1 MRFSVTLPSLAA
13 VCIVASMCA
22 TSSAAEFKND
32 RDRVRQLANTV
43 ATGEWTERQDALAAL
58 VDEHGPYAVNGLL
71 RWIGT
76 NADIDAREKAVYAMR
91 RLKGD
96 AVLAMLA
103 ALHSGDAMVRRNLCL
118 VLEVAG
124 DARCVPALTTLAAN
138 DGDVIVRQMAAAA
151 LAKLGGGASDA
162 ATAWKQLANHA
173 LGARPADDGANAV
186 FFWNGKEVAA
196 RACTPEIY
204 GPAYARL
211 FAEEAVALAPSDTE
225 AQRALLAAYA
235 ALLKAI
241 EPLGPAPDAPAAAEG
256 DAAAADEAEDSMEDS
271 GDAEDSDES
280 EDDAPEADG
289 GNGQDDG
296 GEDEEGEA
304 EEGDAEDA
312 EVETAPAVEL
322 DEADALAWRSLQP
335 LIADLLRL
343 GGAMGPRAK
352 GAAADL
358 AVEPMAGAT
367 ELLRSPDKRYRY
379 MAALSLA
386 RAGAAPDVVTALAD
400 AIREGAVRQVLVIS
414 DDPAEI
420 NELVAMVDTR
430 DRDAVGEKTG
440 AMGIVRAK
448 ESPKDCVIIR
458 TSVKDVPA
466 DHIVGILARD
476 VRTKDCAIVLICSE
490 SERERIAGMFGD
502 KVVAVLAAPV
512 SKGMLEPALAAA
524 FDKAKLNDERM
535 AADDFARKAAQA
547 LAQLDAQ
554 SLRPATSALIAAVG
568 REDVVQVPALYALGK
583 LGAPEAEGAALGVF
597 LNASASGEARVA
609 AATALG
615 GVLEDNTGTAGSITA
630 LRGALDSADAAL
642 RGAAA
647 LALGGAKALSVADR
661 SAMLLARAVKY

>member
-1 MRFSVTLPSLAA
+1 MRFSVTLPSLAT
-13 VCIVASMCA
+13 VCIVASLCA

-43 ATGEWTERQDALAAL
+43 ATGEWTERQEALGAL
-58 VDEHGPYAVNGLL
+58 VDEHGPFAVNGLL

-103 ALHSGDAMVRRNLCL
+103 ALHSDDAMVRRNLCL

-138 DGDVIVRQMAAAA
+138 DVDVIVRQMASAA
-151 LAKLGGGASDA
+151 LAKLGGSASDA

-186 FFWNGKEVAA
+186 FFWNGKEVAS

-211 FAEEAVALAPSDTE
+211 FAEEAIKLAPSDSD
-225 AQRALLAAYA
+225 AQRSLLAAYA

-256 DAAAADEAEDSMEDS
+256 AGEAEEMEETGES
-271 GDAEDSDES
+271 ESSDES
-280 EDDAPEADG
+280 EDSDEESTEADG

-296 GEDEEGEA
+296 GEGEDEG
-304 EEGDAEDA
+304 EDA
-312 EVETAPAVEL
+312 EEEVEAAPTVTL

-358 AVEPMAGAT
+358 AVEPIAGAT
-367 ELLRSPDKRYRY
+367 DLLRSPDKRYRY

-386 RAGAAPDVVTALAD
+386 RAGASQDVVTALAD
-400 AIREGAVRQVLVIS
+400 AIAEGSVRQVLVIS
-414 DDPAEI
+414 DNPAEI
-420 NELVAMVDTR
+420 NELVAMIDTR
-430 DRDAVGEKTG
+430 ERDAVGEKTG

-476 VRTKDCAIVLICSE
+476 VRTKDCAVVLICTE

-524 FDKAKLNDERM
+524 FDKTKLNDERI
-535 AADDFARKAAQA
+535 AADDFARKAAEA
-547 LAQLDAQ
+547 LAKLDAQ
-554 SLRPATSALIAAVG
+554 SMRPATSALIGAVG
-568 REDVVQVPALYALGK
+568 REDAVQVPALLALAK
-583 LGAPEAEGAALGVF
+583 IGAPEAEGAALGVF
-597 LNASASGEARVA
+597 LNASASAEARVA

>member
-1 MRFSVTLPSLAA
+1 MRFSVTLPSLAT
-13 VCIVASMCA
+13 VCIVASLCA

-43 ATGEWTERQDALAAL
+43 ATGEWTERQEALGAL

-103 ALHSGDAMVRRNLCL
+103 ALHSDDAMVRRNLCL

-138 DGDVIVRQMAAAA
+138 DADVIVRQMASAA

-186 FFWNGKEVAA
+186 FFWNGKEVAS

-211 FAEEAVALAPSDTE
+211 FAEEAIKLAPSDAD
-225 AQRALLAAYA
+225 AQRSLLAAYA

-241 EPLGPAPDAPAAAEG
+241 EPLGPAPDAPAADDGAG
-256 DAAAADEAEDSMEDS
+256 DAMEESGESEETDES
-271 GDAEDSDES
+271 EDSDEES
-280 EDDAPEADG
+280 TEADG
-289 GNGQDDG
+289 GNGQDDAG
-296 GEDEEGEA
+296 EGEDEGEDT
-304 EEGDAEDA
+304 EE
-312 EVETAPAVEL
+312 EVEAAPAVTL
-322 DEADALAWRSLQP
+322 DDADALAWRSLQP

-352 GAAADL
+352 GAAADI
-358 AVEPMAGAT
+358 AVEPIAGAT
-367 ELLRSPDKRYRY
+367 DLLRSPDKRYRY

-386 RAGAAPDVVTALAD
+386 RAGASQDVVTALAD
-400 AIREGAVRQVLVIS
+400 AIAEGSVRQVLVIS
-414 DDPAEI
+414 DNPAEI
-420 NELVAMVDTR
+420 NELIAMIDTR
-430 DRDAVGEKTG
+430 ERDAVGEKTG

-476 VRTKDCAIVLICSE
+476 VRTKDCAVVLICNE

-524 FDKAKLNDERM
+524 FDKAKLNDERI
-535 AADDFARKAAQA
+535 AADEFARKAAEA
-547 LAQLDAQ
+547 LAKLDAQ
-554 SLRPATSALIAAVG
+554 SLRPATSALIGAVG
-568 REDVVQVPALYALGK
+568 REDAVQVPALMALAK
-583 LGAPEAEGAALGVF
+583 LGAPEAEGPALGVF
-597 LNASASGEARVA
+597 LNASASAQARVA
-609 AATALG
+609 AATTLG

-630 LRGALDSADAAL
+630 LRGALDSTDAAL

-661 SAMLLARAVKY
+661 SAMLLARAIKY

>member
-1 MRFSVTLPSLAA
+1 MRFSVTLPSVAA
-13 VCIVASMCA
+13 VCIVASLCA

-43 ATGEWTERQDALAAL
+43 ATGEWTERQEALGSL

-96 AVLAMLA
+96 AVLAMIA
-103 ALHSGDAMVRRNLCL
+103 ALHSNDAMVRRNLCL

-138 DGDVIVRQMAAAA
+138 DSDVIVRQMASAA
-151 LAKLGGGASDA
+151 LAKVGGTAGDA
-162 ATAWKQLANHA
+162 AAAWKQLAVHA

-186 FFWNGKEVAA
+186 FFWNGKEVAS

-211 FAEEAVALAPSDTE
+211 FAEESLALAPSDAD
-225 AQRALLAAYA
+225 AQKTLLAAYA

-241 EPLGPAPDAPAAAEG
+241 EPLGPAPDAGVVAEG
-256 DAAAADEAEDSMEDS
+256 DSGDSMEESGEADS
-271 GDAEDSDES
+271 GDETEDAGDES
-280 EDDAPEADG
+280 DADG
-289 GNGQDDG
+289 GNGQANG
-296 GEDEEGEA
+296 
-304 EEGDAEDA
+304 GDAQDEGA
-312 EVETAPAVEL
+312 EVEIEAEGEEAAEAAAPAVEL
-322 DEADALAWRSLQP
+322 AEADAMAWRALQP

-352 GAAADL
+352 GASADL

-367 ELLRSPDKRYRY
+367 DLLRSPDKRYRY

-386 RAGAAPDVVTALAD
+386 KAGASAEVVTALGD
-400 AIREGAVRQVLVIS
+400 AIAEGSIRQVLVIS
-414 DDPAEI
+414 DDPAEL

-430 DRDAVGEKTG
+430 ERDAVGEKTG

-476 VRTKDCAIVLICSE
+476 VRTKDCSVVLVCTE

-502 KVVAVLAAPV
+502 KVAAVLAAPV

-524 FDKAKLNDERM
+524 FDKAKLNDERI
-535 AADDFARKAAQA
+535 AADDFARKAAEA
-547 LAQLDAQ
+547 LAKLDGAA
-554 SLRPATSALIAAVG
+554 LRPATAALIAAVG
-568 REDVVQVPALYALGK
+568 REDAVQVPALLALGK
-583 LGAPEAEGAALGVF
+583 VGAPEAEGAALGVF
-597 LNASASGEARVA
+597 LNSAASAEARVA

-615 GVLEDNTGTAGSITA
+615 GVLEENTGTAGSVTA
-630 LRGALDSADAAL
+630 LRAALDSADAAL

-661 SAMLLARAVKY
+661 SALLLARGVDY

>member
-13 VCIVASMCA
+13 VCIVASLCA

-43 ATGEWTERQDALAAL
+43 ATGEWTERQEALGAL
-58 VDEHGPYAVNGLL
+58 VDEHGPFAVNGLL

-103 ALHSGDAMVRRNLCL
+103 ALHSDDAMVRRNLCL

-138 DGDVIVRQMAAAA
+138 DVDVIVRQMASAA
-151 LAKLGGGASDA
+151 LAKLGGSAGDA
-162 ATAWKQLANHA
+162 ASAWKQLAIHA

-186 FFWNGKEVAA
+186 FFWNGKEVAS

-211 FAEEAVALAPSDTE
+211 FAEEAIKLAPSDVD
-225 AQRALLAAYA
+225 AQRSLLAAYA

-241 EPLGPAPDAPAAAEG
+241 EPLGPAPDAPAAA
-256 DAAAADEAEDSMEDS
+256 ADEGS
-271 GDAEDSDES
+271 GDEVEEAGESESSEESEDSDE
-280 EDDAPEADG
+280 EMTEADG
-289 GNGQDDG
+289 GNGQDDAG
-296 GEDEEGEA
+296 EGEGA
-304 EEGDAEDA
+304 EE
-312 EVETAPAVEL
+312 EVEEVEVAPAVTL

-335 LIADLLRL
+335 LISDLLRL

-352 GAAADL
+352 GAAADI

-367 ELLRSPDKRYRY
+367 DLLRSPDKRYRY

-386 RAGAAPDVVTALAD
+386 RGGASQDVVTALAD
-400 AIREGAVRQVLVIS
+400 AIAEGSVRQVLVIS

-420 NELVAMVDTR
+420 NELVAMIDTR
-430 DRDAVGEKTG
+430 ERDAVGEKTG

-476 VRTKDCAIVLICSE
+476 VRTKDCAVVLICTE

-502 KVVAVLAAPV
+502 KVAAVLAAPV

-524 FDKAKLNDERM
+524 FDKAKLNDERI
-535 AADDFARKAAQA
+535 AADDFAHKAAEA
-547 LAQLDAQ
+547 LAKLDAQ
-554 SLRPATSALIAAVG
+554 SLRPATSALIGAVG
-568 REDVVQVPALYALGK
+568 REDAVQVPALMALAK

-597 LNASASGEARVA
+597 LNASASADARVA

-615 GVLEDNTGTAGSITA
+615 GVLEENTGTAGSITA
-630 LRGALDSADAAL
+630 LRGALDSADASL

-647 LALGGAKALSVADR
+647 LALGGAKALSLADR